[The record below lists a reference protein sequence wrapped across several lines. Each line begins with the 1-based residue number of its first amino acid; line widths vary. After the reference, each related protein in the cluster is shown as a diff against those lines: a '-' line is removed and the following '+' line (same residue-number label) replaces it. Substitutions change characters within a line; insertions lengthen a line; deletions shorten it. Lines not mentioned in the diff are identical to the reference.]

1 MRSDMVLDL
10 GDEGVRKV
18 QVQEHVVWAR
28 GSRVQDVIDM
38 ASGHHMMVLGV
49 DTVVYE
55 VCKLV
60 WG

>member
-10 GDEGVRKV
+10 GDVGVRKV
-18 QVQEHVVWAR
+18 QVQEHVVWAH
-28 GSRVQDVIDM
+28 GSRVQDVIDT
-38 ASGHHMMVLGV
+38 ANGRHTMVLDV

-60 WG
+60 

>member
-10 GDEGVRKV
+10 GDVGVRKV

-28 GSRVQDVIDM
+28 GSRVQDVIDT
-38 ASGHHMMVLGV
+38 ASGRHTMVLGV

-60 WG
+60 

>member
-1 MRSDMVLDL
+1 MRFDMVLEL

-18 QVQEHVVWAR
+18 QVQEHVVWAH
-28 GSRVQDVIDM
+28 GSLVQDVIDT

-49 DTVVYE
+49 DTVEYE
-55 VCKLV
+55 VCRLV